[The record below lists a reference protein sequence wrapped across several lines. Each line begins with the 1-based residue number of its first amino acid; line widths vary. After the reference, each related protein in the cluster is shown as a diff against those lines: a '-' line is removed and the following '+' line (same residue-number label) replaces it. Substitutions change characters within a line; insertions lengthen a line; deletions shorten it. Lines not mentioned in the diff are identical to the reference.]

1 MEYSILPCT
10 HKFLAGRYENN
21 HTTCAVSNMS
31 PAALSFYET
40 VAETDAAMFWEQD
53 STDLLV

>member
-1 MEYSILPCT
+1 
-10 HKFLAGRYENN
+10 
-21 HTTCAVSNMS
+21 MS